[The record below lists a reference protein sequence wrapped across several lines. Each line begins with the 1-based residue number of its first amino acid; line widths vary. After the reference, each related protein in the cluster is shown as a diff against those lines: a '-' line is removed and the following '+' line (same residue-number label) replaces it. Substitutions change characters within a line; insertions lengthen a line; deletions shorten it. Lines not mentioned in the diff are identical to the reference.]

1 MRGMAL
7 LMITTIVLLPLGG
20 CVNHDYDCC
29 EDLDRNIIASDT
41 VTIEPDRIAF
51 VTIKDFEDSQESYA
65 RELMKSPYYGNDPD
79 CDIHPAGE
87 GGCEGENLTF
97 EEALEV
103 IGGNAT
109 HGPYGHLYEE
119 QWADYE
125 GYEWE
130 VNLLSETGKYDVLWL
145 DVVESIRLNNHGD
158 LGKIN
163 AKPALTKKG
172 MTGNN
177 SLGPKL
183 SPDHSCGEVFDNYVI
198 DCPVPIGY
206 KAFSFYIVN
215 TGSTAIEL
223 EYSIFGWI

>member
-1 MRGMAL
+1 MG
-7 LMITTIVLLPLGG
+7 
-20 CVNHDYDCC
+20 Y
-29 EDLDRNIIASDT
+29 
-41 VTIEPDRIAF
+41 
-51 VTIKDFEDSQESYA
+51 
-65 RELMKSPYYGNDPD
+65 
-79 CDIHPAGE
+79 
-87 GGCEGENLTF
+87 
-97 EEALEV
+97 
-103 IGGNAT
+103 
-109 HGPYGHLYEE
+109 LYEE

-183 SPDHSCGEVFDNYVI
+183 SPEHSCGDVLDNYVI
-198 DCPVPIGY
+198 DCPAPIEW
-206 KAFSFYIVN
+206 KSFTVLIAN

-223 EYSIFGWI
+223 EYSIFGWG